1 MTPTANPYNPLLYPL
16 AFDEPRIISDVSA
29 WIEHIPFAFALVQM
43 LRPSLIVELGAHKG
57 DSYCA
62 MCQATQTLATGG
74 RCVAVDT
81 WQGDPQAGHYGD
93 EVLRGLRAH
102 HDPLYAG
109 FSRLL
114 QTTFDAAVG
123 QFADGSI
130 DLLHID
136 GLHTYEAVRHDFE
149 TWLPKVSG
157 RGVVLFHDTQE
168 RQEGFGV
175 WRFWAEVSAERP
187 GFEFRH
193 GHGLGVLMAG
203 DQAPEGVRAL
213 VSSGEGHADAVR
225 RFYATLGRRF
235 EERRRHAA
243 IASEVF
249 RQQQVLNEWR
259 VRLGQMVPAK
269 AADPNAAALH
279 TADFLAGQA
288 KDIETLVIDDLRLRQ
303 RLGVYPAGPIAL
315 GATKKR

>member
-1 MTPTANPYNPLLYPL
+1 MTPPEQSFNPLLYPL
-16 AFDEPRIISDVSA
+16 AFEDPRLISDISA

-43 LRPSLIVELGAHKG
+43 LRPSLYVELGAHKG

-62 MCQATQTLATGG
+62 VCQASQALGTGG

-81 WQGDPQAGHYGD
+81 WRGDAQAGRYGED
-93 EVLRGLRAH
+93 VLRGLRAH
-102 HDPLYAG
+102 HDPLYSG

-149 TWLPKVSG
+149 TWMPKVS
-157 RGVVLFHDTQE
+157 RQGVVLFHDTQE

-175 WRFWAEVSAERP
+175 WRFWGEITARHR
-187 GFEFRH
+187 GFEFLH
-193 GHGLGVLMAG
+193 GHGLGVLMVG
-203 DQAPEGVRAL
+203 EEAPEGVRAL
-213 VSSGEGHADAVR
+213 VSSDEAHAGAVR
-225 RFYATLGRRF
+225 QFYATLGRRF
-235 EERRRHAA
+235 QERRRHAA
-243 IASEVF
+243 IIAGVF
-249 RQQQVLNEWR
+249 RQQHMLNEWR

-269 AADPNAAALH
+269 AADPGAAALA
-279 TADFLAGQA
+279 TADYLEGQA
-288 KDIETLVIDDLRLRQ
+288 KDIEALVVDDLRLRQ
-303 RLGVYPAGPIAL
+303 RLGAYPPGPITL
-315 GATKKR
+315 GAAQKR